1 MNWTVVTPK
10 MPLALTALIFH
21 PNWPGYL
28 RVWSEDVVLSNF
40 FYVLSNMPSTLISPS
55 ELSYLHTS
63 LSLHPP
69 VRPDSRLPTSF
80 RPLVAETDLLPATN
94 GSARLCFTD
103 GSEAVVGVKA
113 EVERTKKS
121 RPLHDDGR
129 VGRGNKEDVAMEE
142 EEETEAQRNREA
154 KGKGQ
159 DQWIEVAVD
168 MPGFQRDDDG
178 VVVFLAQMLH
188 EGLVAD
194 GALRDRLWISEGWHW
209 RLYVDVCSLCRQSFH
224 SPRILQD
231 VYDVA
236 GNCFDVT
243 S

>member
-1 MNWTVVTPK
+1 
-10 MPLALTALIFH
+10 
-21 PNWPGYL
+21 
-28 RVWSEDVVLSNF
+28 
-40 FYVLSNMPSTLISPS
+40 MPSTLISPS

-63 LSLHPP
+63 LSLQPP
-69 VRPDSRLPTSF
+69 IRPDSRLPTSF

-94 GSARLCFTD
+94 GSARLCFAD

-121 RPLHDDGR
+121 RPLRDDGR
-129 VGRGNKEDVAMEE
+129 VGRGNKEDFAMEE
-142 EEETEAQRNREA
+142 EGETEAHRMREA

-159 DQWIEVAVD
+159 DQWIEVTVD

-209 RLYVDVCSLCRQSFH
+209 RLYVDVRSSCH
-224 SPRILQD
+224 
-231 VYDVA
+231 
-236 GNCFDVT
+236 
-243 S
+243 